1 MTLLPYNDER
11 HLRASQF
18 LVEEANL
25 LDRARFDDWLAL
37 LHADIVYRM
46 PVRVTT
52 MRSIGEEAV
61 QTMDHFLEDHYSLSK
76 RVERFA
82 TDHAW
87 TEDPLSRTRHHVSN
101 IRSFAVD
108 EDGDGSIRV
117 ESALLL
123 YRSRGDLNEPSV
135 LSAGRS
141 DLLVDSDRGLLLKE
155 RLIEVDEAVLRTQNL
170 AVFL

>member
-1 MTLLPYNDER
+1 VTLLPYNDER

-25 LDRARFDDWLAL
+25 LDRAQFDDWLAL
-37 LHADIVYRM
+37 LHADITYRM

-52 MRSIGEEAV
+52 MKSIGEDCV

-76 RVERFA
+76 RVERFS
-82 TDHAW
+82 TDYAW
-87 TEDPLSRTRHHVSN
+87 TEDPQSRTRHHVSN

-108 EDGDGSIRV
+108 ERSIRV

-135 LSAGRS
+135 LSAGRY
-141 DLLVDSDRGLLLKE
+141 DLLVDSERGLLLKE